1 MNASAALLILLLAAP
16 MVVADEGHDLF
27 TGQSVAVSDQG
38 AERKLARFPCH
49 RCHGRDGLGGIEGD
63 VPPIDWRFL
72 SRAAAGRPAY
82 TVDLFHRAVT
92 EGRDA
97 DGREL
102 SRLMPRYALS
112 KKETA
117 GLANY
122 LDRLHDLQRQGVAS
136 DEVRIGV
143 AVLPGADAMSDTYR
157 TTLAKSLE
165 ARLGGSRVY
174 GRRIT
179 LVPIDPANGDAD
191 ILALLGLPVAAARG
205 FVSRGI
211 PILAPI
217 GALDGDEDSSILRG
231 ITPSR
236 EALHA
241 ALAASVAKAGTGT
254 VAILAPDAEERQAME
269 LAISLAAPERP
280 VVSDFDAAEDIIA
293 LPGTDLKVAS
303 DWPGRIWITWQ
314 SVARHNSL
322 PKDANVMV
330 AIETPRIIDSAV
342 AAQVHP
348 LVIHAQQAG
357 IMLAEALKAAGRDV
371 TRANLLQALADTV
384 LDDIGLDYT
393 QEPLTGTDHIALI
406 ELR

>member
-1 MNASAALLILLLAAP
+1 MLILLLAAP

-49 RCHGRDGLGGIEGD
+49 TCHGRDGLGGIEGD

-72 SRAAAGRPAY
+72 SRAAAVRPAY
-82 TVDLFHRAVT
+82 TFELFHRAVT

-112 KKETA
+112 KEETA

-136 DEVRIGV
+136 DELRIGV
-143 AVLPGADAMSDTYR
+143 AVLPGVDAMSDTYR

-165 ARLGGSRVY
+165 ARLGGDHVY

-179 LVPIDPANGDAD
+179 LVPVDPTSGDAD
-191 ILALLGLPVAAARG
+191 ILALLGLPVAAAPA
-205 FVSRGI
+205 FVSRGV

-254 VAILAPDAEERQAME
+254 VAILASDAEERQAME
-269 LAISLAAPERP
+269 LAMSLAAPERP
-280 VVSDFDAAEDIIA
+280 VVSDFGAAEDIIA

-314 SVARHNSL
+314 SVARHNLL

-330 AIETPRIIDSAV
+330 AIETPRIIDAAV

-348 LVIHAQQAG
+348 LIIHAQQAG